1 MRTIALI
8 EAASC
13 CRKLGKK
20 FILGGLINRIFFF
33 LEEALALK
41 KLVFLKEE
49 TPVGEEIDDADRA
62 VMEVW
67 VVLVLLGFD
76 GGGHSW

>member
-1 MRTIALI
+1 MQKA
-8 EAASC
+8 
-13 CRKLGKK
+13 GKEIYSWG
-20 FILGGLINRIFFF
+20 FNQQNFFF